1 MAKKQNYNQDCKR
14 GIPMVEGPDGM
25 SYADH
30 LRKKGYKVSKYC
42 HPDGTIRKSPSIYDM
57 K

>member
-14 GIPMVEGPDGM
+14 GIPMVEGPTGM